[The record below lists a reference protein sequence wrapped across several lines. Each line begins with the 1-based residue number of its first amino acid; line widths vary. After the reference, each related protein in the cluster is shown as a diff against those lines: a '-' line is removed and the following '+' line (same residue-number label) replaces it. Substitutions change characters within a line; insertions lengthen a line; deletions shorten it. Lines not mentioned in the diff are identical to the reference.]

1 MGLFDSL
8 VGQVGSVL
16 SGNQASD
23 SQSNLI
29 EAVTHLI
36 TNPETGGVQGLVQAF
51 QNQGLGEVVASWIGN
66 GQNMSITAAQIE
78 QVIGSERLQ
87 FIAQKFGVPPDTI
100 ASGLAEMLPR
110 VIDQLSPNGQ
120 LPANHLLEQ
129 GLSLLKGKLFG

>member
-23 SQSNLI
+23 SQGNLI

-36 TNPETGGVQGLVQAF
+36 SNPETGGVQGLVQAF

-66 GQNMSITAAQIE
+66 GQNMPITAAQIE

-100 ASGLAEMLPR
+100 ASGLAEML
-110 VIDQLSPNGQ
+110 
-120 LPANHLLEQ
+120 
-129 GLSLLKGKLFG
+129 